1 MHEIK
6 KKVTPNMCKNF
17 RDSKEKFRFV
27 FKHST
32 STHQLRENCTYG
44 EKSHGHML
52 FWGYVIKLLPQ
63 LVLNIALT
71 FLKS

>member
-6 KKVTPNMCKNF
+6 KVTPPNMCKNF

-27 FKHST
+27 FKHSI

-44 EKSHGHML
+44 EKKVKDTC
-52 FWGYVIKLLPQ
+52 FFERICYKTTTTV
-63 LVLNIALT
+63 NT
-71 FLKS
+71 